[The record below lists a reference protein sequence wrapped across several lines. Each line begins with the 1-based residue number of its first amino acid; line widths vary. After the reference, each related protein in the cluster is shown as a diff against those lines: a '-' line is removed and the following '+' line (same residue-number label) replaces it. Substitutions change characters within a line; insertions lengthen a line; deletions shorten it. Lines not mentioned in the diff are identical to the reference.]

1 MSMQLRFLAGIS
13 TAFAF
18 KLLLMRALTLK
29 LQRDIDA
36 LNKGN
41 YRPLL
46 SSFHRDAVLKFAD
59 GDSRCSG
66 THRGRAAIE
75 RFFQDFVA
83 AGIKGQITEIYSG
96 GAPWR
101 MTLLVRF
108 DDQAHAADGTQ
119 IYSNR
124 TVLLV
129 RTSWGKIVSQE
140 DFFEDTTRIDAFE
153 TKLRQL

>member
-1 MSMQLRFLAGIS
+1 MGMQLRFLAGIS
-13 TAFAF
+13 TAFAV
-18 KLLLMRALTLK
+18 KLLVMRALTLK

-36 LNKGN
+36 LNNGN

-46 SSFHRDAVLKFAD
+46 SSFHRDAVLTFAD
-59 GDSRCSG
+59 GDSRWSG

-75 RFFQDFVA
+75 KFFQDFVA
-83 AGIKGQITEIYSG
+83 AGIKGQVTEIDSG

-108 DDQAHAADGTQ
+108 DDQAHAADGTEL
-119 IYSNR
+119 YNNR

-129 RTSWGKIVSQE
+129 RTSWGRIVSQE

-153 TKLRQL
+153 KKLRQL